1 MPQLNPVQ
9 SAARI
14 AHLGARP
21 GAPVFAERLA
31 ERKSRRHIESYRLVT
46 SFKRAS
52 IIATQFVNPAADG
65 KGKSRGDGIVLTAGY
80 GNRFVHIPHGAIRV
94 TKKPFGVP
102 GENARVHQLVVG
114 RIAVKILFATLLNNL
129 SIEFAGSGQIAK
141 TKARECLHRLRGD
154 ERQRATA
161 PMGDR
166 EHLIGQGQRRARL
179 APQTSADA
187 QSGESIYRISA
198 A

>member
-1 MPQLNPVQ
+1 MRIKLDAVKFRMPQLNPVQ

-80 GNRFVHIPHGAIRV
+80 GKLRPHTTRRDPSNQETIRC
-94 TKKPFGVP
+94 
-102 GENARVHQLVVG
+102 ARRKCASSPVG
-114 RIAVKILFATLLNNL
+114 CR
-129 SIEFAGSGQIAK
+129 
-141 TKARECLHRLRGD
+141 
-154 ERQRATA
+154 
-161 PMGDR
+161 
-166 EHLIGQGQRRARL
+166 
-179 APQTSADA
+179 
-187 QSGESIYRISA
+187 
-198 A
+198 